1 MSVFL
6 CVILVFMIIVLLTLT
21 SLLEEENKDLY
32 RERNTISLLYS
43 EEKQKATNASI
54 RSARNFNKLSDIN
67 KFLDNYETKCVECIK
82 LKLEIKKILLERK

>member
-6 CVILVFMIIVLLTLT
+6 CVILAFMFIVLLTLT

-54 RSARNFNKLSDIN
+54 RSARNYNKIFEIN
-67 KFLDNYETKCVECIK
+67 EFLDNYKTKNADCIR
-82 LKLEIKKILLERK
+82 LKLEIKNIILERK